1 MIPVLESHHVTCLH
15 SPTPH
20 WKTGP
25 PTPPPPNA
33 REPHHPSATPPCSHS
48 SRKLLNHLFEHKQW
62 PSHLKPKIK
71 NYLYNFRAASSP
83 YDMGLSSIGTLHAC
97 TAEHHIDERLAKPDD
112 NLLTTGIIS
121 FYFDA
126 ETKEMVLKMTMYAVE
141 EMLDGYSVGRL
152 MLDWT
157 YKITKE
163 KIPVMTM
170 GICDIQQHGR
180 LVCFGPTRFETAN
193 TVRLATMGFKSFVDK
208 VANVLVSGVDEPSWN
223 PAVCAELR
231 EKYDFL
237 VDDLKKLSVDDDGG
251 GGVPQLD
258 TQGEPELQIRSRSL
272 PLAPPAPPPVD
283 PAVATLESI
292 LVPAMEKVGDSPRE
306 ARHKATRTRASSA
319 PPPPLAPPMRVG
331 DDVEVAGS
339 ENSSKVH
346 LNPTSTPNPNQL
358 QPPRKQTI
366 TLTLTL
372 IRLRTGRGSR
382 S

>member
-1 MIPVLESHHVTCLH
+1 MTCLH

-20 WKTGP
+20 WKTTAP

-163 KIPVMTM
+163 KIPVMTK

-180 LVCFGPTRFETAN
+180 LV
-193 TVRLATMGFKSFVDK
+193 
-208 VANVLVSGVDEPSWN
+208 
-223 PAVCAELR
+223 
-231 EKYDFL
+231 
-237 VDDLKKLSVDDDGG
+237 
-251 GGVPQLD
+251 
-258 TQGEPELQIRSRSL
+258 
-272 PLAPPAPPPVD
+272 
-283 PAVATLESI
+283 
-292 LVPAMEKVGDSPRE
+292 
-306 ARHKATRTRASSA
+306 
-319 PPPPLAPPMRVG
+319 
-331 DDVEVAGS
+331 
-339 ENSSKVH
+339 
-346 LNPTSTPNPNQL
+346 
-358 QPPRKQTI
+358 
-366 TLTLTL
+366 
-372 IRLRTGRGSR
+372 
-382 S
+382 